1 MPKPFDELKKKDISL
16 PRNPILAKLYRM
28 VKLAENA
35 GFGLEKMERNWKG
48 YSQTMPLFSIEF
60 DSVILQFPMKLG
72 DRLGDRLSNNQM
84 IILQEIEKN
93 ESVSIS
99 ELSTIIGISTTAI
112 ENNISKLKDLGLL
125 ERVGPA
131 KGGVWK
137 IVFE

>member
-35 GFGLEKMERNWKG
+35 GFGLEKMERKWKG

-99 ELSTIIGISTTAI
+99 ELSTIIGIATTAI